1 MNKVYA
7 NMTSLGLL
15 QIANFLI
22 PLLIIPIITRVLGT
36 AIFGQVSYA
45 QNIVS
50 YLTLV
55 VNYGFEYSATHQIA
69 VAHDDKEQQR
79 IFWSVVYS
87 KIALL
92 FVSAIILLILIL
104 SVERIGVDWRLYFYT
119 ALINIGF
126 VFFPTWYLQGIQDMQ
141 KMAWINFVIKA
152 LGALLVITLIHRAEQ
167 YHLYPL
173 ILSLSSIVVGIGAFI
188 YVVKHYKIDLVPI
201 DATTLKQTL
210 APGGVIF
217 LNQVFVSL
225 YTTVNFTLL
234 GLYLSDGDLG
244 IFSGA
249 QRIILAANA
258 CVVLPVSTAIFPE
271 MSRLYADNKEQ
282 AKALFRRVLIVAGAV
297 SAFVGGIIWI
307 LAPWIVRILLGTDF
321 TASVSPLRMMAIIP
335 CLVMVA
341 TILTVQ
347 GLYGRGLQRYAPYI
361 GAILAALCI
370 GLNFILIP
378 RIGMNGAIWAWI
390 AAEICEIV
398 LVSSILYQKRTC
410 FT

>member
-1 MNKVYA
+1 
-7 NMTSLGLL
+7 MTSLGLL

-69 VAHDDKEQQR
+69 IAGNDKEQQQR

-87 KIALL
+87 KIVLL
-92 FVSAIILLILIL
+92 FVSALILLILIL
-104 SVERIGVDWRLYFYT
+104 SIDRIGVDWRLYLYT
-119 ALINIGF
+119 ALINIGV
-126 VFFPTWYLQGIQDMQ
+126 VFFPTWYLQGVQDMQ

-152 LGALLVITLIHRAEQ
+152 VGALLVITLIHRAEQ
-167 YHLYPL
+167 YRLYPL
-173 ILSLSSIVVGIGAFI
+173 ILSLSSIAVGIGAFI
-188 YVVKHYKIDLVPI
+188 YVIKHYKIEFVPI
-201 DATTLKQTL
+201 DTATLKQTL

-234 GLYLSDGDLG
+234 GVYLSDGDLG

-258 CVVLPVSTAIFPE
+258 CVVLPISTAVFPE

-282 AKALFRRVLIVAGAV
+282 AKALFRRVLLLSGAA
-297 SAFVGGIIWI
+297 SAMVGGIIWL
-307 LAPWIVRILLGTDF
+307 LAPWIIRILLGADF
-321 TASVSPLRMMAIIP
+321 MASVHPLRMMAILP
-335 CLVMVA
+335 CLVMTA

-361 GAILAALCI
+361 GAILATLCI
-370 GLNFILIP
+370 GLNILLIP
-378 RIGMNGAIWAWI
+378 RIGIDGAIWAWI
-390 AAEICEIV
+390 AAEICEII
-398 LVSSILYQKRTC
+398 LVGSILYRNRTC
-410 FT
+410 SI